1 LKSVLKEYDKN
12 KEKAEKGLD
21 KDKETDQDKNK
32 ESVDVKK
39 DSKPDQ
45 EKDKHPSKDEGV
57 ADEAKKSDDDD
68 DRSDD
73 VENSQPE
80 NVPAKKEHDGKGV
93 DDGIPI
99 NPKPLEDHGSPDKLK
114 STDKS
119 SVLKLSDLVDVFN
132 GGYSNV
138 SKALEDNSA
147 AIVKVQNQT
156 KDIVDAITS
165 LKELVSEKL
174 ANKSVVLD
182 DKAEVSESND
192 DKKDDSKE
200 SEKES
205 EVSDV
210 KDPDKKP
217 EESHDDK
224 PDDKEKPLEEA
235 ESVDDKDDVYD
246 TATKSSATDAVAD
259 GKDEED
265 AKEEKETVEKSI
277 PETYIAAINNL
288 SNYTDHIISQAES
301 NSISQEDY
309 ASKSVLI
316 QKLASSE
323 SAYGFSLDQLKEVA
337 DYAEK

>member
-1 LKSVLKEYDKN
+1 MKSVLKEYDKS
-12 KEKAEKGLD
+12 KEKVEKDLD
-21 KDKETDQDKNK
+21 KDKETDQGKDK

-39 DSKPDQ
+39 DSKLDQ
-45 EKDKHPSKDEGV
+45 EKDQHASKDEGV
-57 ADEAKKSDDDD
+57 ADEAKKSHDDDS
-68 DRSDD
+68 SDEI
-73 VENSQPE
+73 ENSQPE
-80 NVPAKKEHDGKGV
+80 NVPAKKEHDGKGE
-93 DDGIPI
+93 DEGLPI

-132 GGYSNV
+132 GGYNNV

-147 AIVKVQNQT
+147 AIVKIQDQT
-156 KDIVDAITS
+156 KDIVEAITS

-182 DKAEVSESND
+182 DEAKSADSKD
-192 DKKDDSKE
+192 DKKDDPE
-200 SEKES
+200 EPENNS
-205 EVSDV
+205 EVTDV
-210 KDPDKKP
+210 KAPDKKP

-235 ESVDDKDDVYD
+235 ESVDDKADVYE
-246 TATKSSATDAVAD
+246 TATKSSATDAVAGD
-259 GKDEED
+259 KDQED

-323 SAYGFSLDQLKEVA
+323 NYYGFSLDQLKEVA
-337 DYAEK
+337 DYTEK